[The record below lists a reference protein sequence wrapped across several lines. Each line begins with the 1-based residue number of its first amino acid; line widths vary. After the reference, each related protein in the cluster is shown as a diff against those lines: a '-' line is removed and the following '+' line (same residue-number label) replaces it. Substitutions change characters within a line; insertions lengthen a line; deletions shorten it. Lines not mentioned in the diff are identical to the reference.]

1 MKIKKE
7 IKVGLLIVIASGL
20 LFWGL
25 NFLKGN
31 NPFNPKI
38 SYFALY
44 SNVEGL
50 NVSSK
55 VTLNGYKIGK
65 VENIS
70 FTPGNYGNVLVE
82 FSLDQDIKIPDS
94 TVAQIY
100 SLDLMGT
107 KAIQLDFSDYST
119 FYNIGDTLFS
129 ETEQDLKE
137 QVSAQMLPLK
147 LKAED
152 LMVSIE
158 DAMKVV
164 REIFSVTNK
173 AHIDKSLASLDKTFS
188 TLRHTSSELD
198 SLLTNNRSRLGAIF
212 ANVESITSNLKN
224 NNEQI
229 NLILK
234 NLSDVSDSLA
244 KSELLS
250 TINNANKAMESV
262 YNIMSKIE
270 RGEGTV
276 GMLINNDSLYNNLNK
291 SSEDLDKLLIDLRE
305 NPKRYL
311 HYSLFDFGKTIVV
324 DESGYDPKKEKKEK
338 KKKKKKKNKNDDSSY
353 NDVNYKIQIKSSLKP
368 INLKSKEFEGLKNI
382 SEWFTS
388 ERYKYTIGVAYTM
401 KEAKKLQDDIRAV
414 FPDAFVVA
422 FDGDE
427 QINVA
432 DAKKVLD

>member
-7 IKVGLLIVIASGL
+7 IKVGLLIIIASGL

-31 NPFNPKI
+31 NPFNPKL

-50 NVSSK
+50 NISSK

-65 VENIS
+65 VEKIS

-82 FSLDQDIKIPDS
+82 FSLGQDIKIPDS

-107 KAIQLDFSDYST
+107 KAIQLDFSNHTT
-119 FYNIGDTLFS
+119 FYSVGDTLFS

-173 AHIDKSLASLDKTFS
+173 AHIDKSLASLDKTFT
-188 TLRHTSSELD
+188 TLRHTSTELD
-198 SLLTNNRSRLGAIF
+198 SLLSNNRGRLGAIF

-244 KSELLS
+244 KSKLLS

-262 YNIMSKIE
+262 YNIMAKIE
-270 RGEGTV
+270 RGEGTM

-305 NPKRYL
+305 NPKR
-311 HYSLFDFGKTIVV
+311 
-324 DESGYDPKKEKKEK
+324 
-338 KKKKKKKNKNDDSSY
+338 
-353 NDVNYKIQIKSSLKP
+353 
-368 INLKSKEFEGLKNI
+368 
-382 SEWFTS
+382 
-388 ERYKYTIGVAYTM
+388 
-401 KEAKKLQDDIRAV
+401 
-414 FPDAFVVA
+414 
-422 FDGDE
+422 
-427 QINVA
+427 
-432 DAKKVLD
+432 

>member
-31 NPFNPKI
+31 NPFSPKI
-38 SYFALY
+38 NYYALY

-50 NVSSK
+50 NISSK

-70 FTPGNYGNVLVE
+70 FSPESYGKVLVE
-82 FSLDQDIKIPDS
+82 ISLTQDIKIPDS

-107 KAIQLDFSDYST
+107 KAIQLNFSNHDTYYSV
-119 FYNIGDTLFS
+119 GDTLYS

-152 LMVSIE
+152 LMLSIE

-164 REIFSVTNK
+164 REIFNKTN
-173 AHIDKSLASLDKTFS
+173 INSIENSLYNLNRTFKT
-188 TLRHTSSELD
+188 LNHTSSELD
-198 SLLTNNRSRLGAIF
+198 SLLSNNRERLASIF
-212 ANVESITSNLKN
+212 TNVESITANLKN
-224 NNEQI
+224 NNDQI
-229 NLILK
+229 TLILS

-244 KSELLS
+244 KSKLLS

-262 YNIMSKIE
+262 YNIMAKIE
-270 RGEGTV
+270 RGEGTM

-291 SSEDLDKLLIDLRE
+291 SSQDLDKLLVDLRE

-324 DESGYDPKKEKKEK
+324 DESGYDPKKEKK
-338 KKKKKKKNKNDDSSY
+338 KKKKKKKNNDDSSY
-353 NDVNYKIQIKSSLKP
+353 NNVNYKIQIKSSLNK
-368 INLKSKEFEGLKNI
+368 IKLNSKEFDGLQNI
-382 SEWFTS
+382 SEWYVS
-388 ERYKYTIGVAYTM
+388 ERYKYTVGVAYTM
-401 KEAKKLQDDIRAV
+401 SEAKKLQDSIREI

-422 FDGDE
+422 FDGDK
-427 QINVA
+427 QIAVS
-432 DAKKVLD
+432 DAKKVLE

>member
-1 MKIKKE
+1 LKIKKE
-7 IKVGLLIVIASGL
+7 IKVGLLIVVASGL

-38 SYFALY
+38 NYFALY

-65 VENIS
+65 VERIS
-70 FTPGNYGNVLVE
+70 FTPGNYGKVLVE
-82 FSLDQDIKIPDS
+82 FSLEQDIKIPDS

-107 KAIQLDFSDYST
+107 KAIQLNFTNDSVFHS
-119 FYNIGDTLFS
+119 IGDTLCS

-164 REIFSVTNK
+164 REIFSATNK
-173 AHIDKSLASLDKTFS
+173 AHIDKSLASLDRTFT
-188 TLRHTSSELD
+188 TLRHTSTELD
-198 SLLTNNRSRLGAIF
+198 SLLTNNRGRLGTIF
-212 ANVESITSNLKN
+212 ANVESITANLKN

-234 NLSDVSDSLA
+234 NLSNVSDSLA

-262 YNIMSKIE
+262 YNIMAKIE
-270 RGEGTV
+270 RGEGTI

-324 DESGYDPKKEKKEK
+324 DESGYDPKEAK
-338 KKKKKKKNKNDDSSY
+338 KKKKKKKNNDDSSY
-353 NDVNYKIQIKSSLKP
+353 NNVNYKIQIKSSLKP
-368 INLKSKEFEGLKNI
+368 INLDSKEFEGLKNV
-382 SEWFTS
+382 SEWYS
-388 ERYKYTIGVAYTM
+388 AQRYKYTVGTAYTM
-401 KEAKKLQDDIRAV
+401 KDAKKLQDEIRKI

-422 FDGDE
+422 FKGDE
-427 QINVA
+427 QIAVTE
-432 DAKKVLD
+432 AKKVLQ

>member
-38 SYFALY
+38 NYFALY

-50 NVSSK
+50 NISSK

-82 FSLDQDIKIPDS
+82 FSLDQNIKIPDS

-107 KAIQLDFSDYST
+107 KAIQLNFSNDSIFYSV
-119 FYNIGDTLFS
+119 GDTLLS

-164 REIFSVTNK
+164 REIFSATNK
-173 AHIDKSLASLDKTFS
+173 AHIDKSLASLDRTFT

-198 SLLTNNRSRLGAIF
+198 SLLSNNRGRLGAIF
-212 ANVESITSNLKN
+212 TNIESITSNLKN

-234 NLSDVSDSLA
+234 NLSSVSDSLA
-244 KSELLS
+244 KSKLLS

-262 YNIMSKIE
+262 YNIMAKIE
-270 RGEGTV
+270 RGEGTM

-291 SSEDLDKLLIDLRE
+291 SSQDLDKLLIDLRE

-311 HYSLFDFGKTIVV
+311 HYSLFDFGKTVVV
-324 DESGYDPKKEKKEK
+324 DESGYNPKKEK
-338 KKKKKKKNKNDDSSY
+338 KKKKKKKNSDDSSY
-353 NDVNYKIQIKSSLKP
+353 NNVNYKIQIKSSIKP
-368 INLKSKEFEGLKNI
+368 INIKSQEFEGLKNI

-388 ERYKYTIGVAYTM
+388 ERYKYTVGTAYTM
-401 KEAKKLQDDIRAV
+401 KEAKKLQDSIRAI

-422 FDGDE
+422 FANDK
-427 QINVA
+427 QITVSE
-432 DAKKVLD
+432 AKKVLEK